1 MLNPIVHIR
10 LFIIL
15 LDGILQYVGAR
26 TILAGRM
33 IQANGYREIGM
44 GMDEGDGFN
53 ILAKVENINGDGCK
67 KHDIAKFRD
76 CVGLNMEELL
86 NKQLVK
92 LHKTPY

>member
-15 LDGILQYVGAR
+15 MDGILQFVGAR

-33 IQANGYREIGM
+33 IQAYGYRDIEM

-53 ILAKVENINGDGCK
+53 ILANSKNSNRSDRSYPDVVKLVVHI
-67 KHDIAKFRD
+67 
-76 CVGLNMEELL
+76 GLIYEERKEGNLL
-86 NKQLVK
+86 NP
-92 LHKTPY
+92 HNPPY

>member
-15 LDGILQYVGAR
+15 LDGFLQFVGAR
-26 TILAGRM
+26 TILAVRM
-33 IQANGYREIGM
+33 IQAYGYRDIEM

-53 ILAKVENINGDGCK
+53 ILAKVNRDHGDGCK

-86 NKQLVK
+86 KKQLVK
-92 LHKTPY
+92 QHKPPY